1 MLLAVVVLVVS
12 AKDIAE
18 PDIGWHLQNARHL
31 LATHSFPSTDTYSFT
46 AAGSPWL
53 DHEWLSEIPFYLGF
67 RAAGLQG
74 LLLVYA
80 TVLIL
85 MFAGVYY
92 RCCLA
97 GAPAINAAAATLGAI
112 LLGEVSF
119 GPRML
124 LFGWLC
130 MVGLLIILDRFRQSG
145 HGLWMLP
152 PLFAIWIN
160 LHGSWAFGAAV
171 LLLTFACGLIEGEW
185 GRVLAWRWTA
195 VELRKLTLT
204 IAASFFALFVNP
216 FGYRLILYPFDL
228 LLQQKTNLRH
238 IDEWQPVNFQ
248 SGTGKV
254 ALLSILVL
262 LAAVLVSKRK
272 WRLDEA
278 VLTAFALWASLMHVR
293 MLFFLGL
300 IIVPILAPS
309 LRLFPRPEPASDRPQ
324 VNALLIMCIAAGLIL
339 WFPSEAR
346 LQGKVDKV
354 FPTAALDWMQR
365 QDIQGRIFNNY
376 TFGGYLIWKT
386 PEYKTFIDG
395 RADLFVRNGIFDE
408 YVHAINVDQSLEL
421 LDEHKIEY
429 ALLEPG
435 QPLTYLLQRSG
446 WKTLYSDQVAVL
458 LQRSSVNVGGN

>member
-18 PDIGWHLQNARHL
+18 PDIWWHLQNARHL

-160 LHGSWAFGAAV
+160 LHGSWVFGAAV

-185 GRVLAWRWTA
+185 GRVEEVSLLFVVVRIWDLRRLIVPITYFIEKPFQNWTRA
-195 VELRKLTLT
+195 SADLLGSVFLYTDYTVPLDALRKELDRILENAALWDRKTKVLQVTDAKESTLELRVLVSAADSSAAWDLRCYVREKLVDFLQR
-204 IAASFFALFVNP
+204 N
-216 FGYRLILYPFDL
+216 YPQCL
-228 LLQQKTNLRH
+228 PRARAELRH
-238 IDEWQPVNFQ
+238 IPN
-248 SGTGKV
+248 
-254 ALLSILVL
+254 
-262 LAAVLVSKRK
+262 
-272 WRLDEA
+272 
-278 VLTAFALWASLMHVR
+278 
-293 MLFFLGL
+293 
-300 IIVPILAPS
+300 
-309 LRLFPRPEPASDRPQ
+309 
-324 VNALLIMCIAAGLIL
+324 
-339 WFPSEAR
+339 
-346 LQGKVDKV
+346 
-354 FPTAALDWMQR
+354 PTA
-365 QDIQGRIFNNY
+365 
-376 TFGGYLIWKT
+376 
-386 PEYKTFIDG
+386 
-395 RADLFVRNGIFDE
+395 
-408 YVHAINVDQSLEL
+408 
-421 LDEHKIEY
+421 
-429 ALLEPG
+429 
-435 QPLTYLLQRSG
+435 
-446 WKTLYSDQVAVL
+446 
-458 LQRSSVNVGGN
+458 